1 MKAQQVRA
9 GFWGIDLALTVAAVF
24 FVVKAVQFLLIHPE
38 AAPEPLTDPSPARF
52 TASYS
57 KIRPYKEYEPLGKS
71 NLFGALSSSNVAA
84 RKVVEEKLP
93 ETTLDLELLGCVVG
107 GDPTTSFAIIRD
119 KKGRAEDTYSVGD
132 FIVSDARV
140 EDIRTTEV
148 VISHA
153 GRREV
158 LAMLFDDSKSA
169 SPPRRGQDGARRP
182 SRRTQARSPS
192 ASNEPIRVIN
202 DRLRQVNRERLMEE
216 VTSNLGSLM
225 SQVQTSPN
233 VVDDKPSGINVESM
247 GSDPI
252 LGQSGLKPGDIVKSV
267 NGLRVNSLEDVL
279 GSADRFQNA
288 PEIRVVVERDGRHTT
303 LVYKIR

>member
-9 GFWGIDLALTVAAVF
+9 GFWGIDLALVVATVF
-24 FVVKAVQFLLIHPE
+24 FLVKAVQFMLIHPE
-38 AAPEPLTDPSPARF
+38 AAPKPLDDPSPARF

-57 KIRPYKEYEPLGKS
+57 KIRPSKEYEPLGKS

-84 RKVVEEKLP
+84 REVVEEKLP
-93 ETTLDLELLGCVVG
+93 ETTLDLELLGCVAG
-107 GDPTTSFAIIRD
+107 DDPTTSFAVIRD

-140 EDIRTTEV
+140 EEIRATEV
-148 VISHA
+148 VISHG

-158 LAMLFDDSKSA
+158 LAMLFDDSRPA
-169 SPPRRGQDGARRP
+169 AAPRRGPDRARRSSARTP
-182 SRRTQARSPS
+182 STSD
-192 ASNEPIRVIN
+192 EPIRVIN
-202 DRLRQVNRERLMEE
+202 DRLRQVNREKLMEE
-216 VTSNLGSLM
+216 VSSNLGSLM
-225 SQVQTSPN
+225 GQVQTSPN
-233 VVDDKPSGINVESM
+233 IVGDKPSGINIDAL
-247 GSDPI
+247 GSDPM
-252 LGQSGLKPGDIVKSV
+252 LSQSGLKPGDIVKSV

-279 GSADRFQNA
+279 GSSDRFQNA